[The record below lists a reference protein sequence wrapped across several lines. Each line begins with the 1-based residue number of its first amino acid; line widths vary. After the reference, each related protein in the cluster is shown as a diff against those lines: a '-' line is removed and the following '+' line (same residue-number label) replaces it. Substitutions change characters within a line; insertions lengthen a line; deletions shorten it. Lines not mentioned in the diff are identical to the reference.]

1 MGKQRQRDRFLM
13 FEKRIFS
20 NDFVSGDFILS
31 DSEKLYEQNKNKLGD
46 SWFYTD
52 NKISYDLNS
61 EGFRAP
67 RFDMVS
73 WRKTIA
79 VFGCSYVFGTGLPE
93 SHTISGRINLKTNHD
108 VINLGV
114 EGLSNY
120 GILYNVTQFKKK
132 YNPKIC
138 IILWTDSSRIT
149 YQTKKKDYFITA
161 WEASTGKMKELVP
174 DIEPGYMTGNDIQQK
189 DMFYQDI
196 ANLIPDVYTM
206 NHWEI
211 DTMGLCKEHF
221 NVADTK
227 KLDMQLVNRY
237 LARDIG
243 WSRLHKCYFAHP
255 GLEITQMYADK
266 IWNSLPKT
274 LRMEL
279 K

>member
-1 MGKQRQRDRFLM
+1 M

-138 IILWTDSSRIT
+138 IIFNEKISLLNFRNS
-149 YQTKKKDYFITA
+149 
-161 WEASTGKMKELVP
+161 
-174 DIEPGYMTGNDIQQK
+174 
-189 DMFYQDI
+189 
-196 ANLIPDVYTM
+196 NLNNFKNSIL
-206 NHWEI
+206 N
-211 DTMGLCKEHF
+211 
-221 NVADTK
+221 
-227 KLDMQLVNRY
+227 LVNNSPEISAKDLQQQMSNEGFTVQINKFMQSNY
-237 LARDIG
+237 PT
-243 WSRLHKCYFAHP
+243 RLNLDPNQLNEENMCIIFEE
-255 GLEITQMYADK
+255 LL
-266 IWNSLPKT
+266 SL
-274 LRMEL
+274 LNFRNI
-279 K
+279 

>member
-1 MGKQRQRDRFLM
+1 MG
-13 FEKRIFS
+13 
-20 NDFVSGDFILS
+20 
-31 DSEKLYEQNKNKLGD
+31 
-46 SWFYTD
+46 
-52 NKISYDLNS
+52 
-61 EGFRAP
+61 
-67 RFDMVS
+67 
-73 WRKTIA
+73 IA
-79 VFGCSYVFGTGLPE
+79 T
-93 SHTISGRINLKTNHD
+93 
-108 VINLGV
+108 
-114 EGLSNY
+114 
-120 GILYNVTQFKKK
+120 
-132 YNPKIC
+132 
-138 IILWTDSSRIT
+138 
-149 YQTKKKDYFITA
+149 
-161 WEASTGKMKELVP
+161 TGKMKELVP
-174 DIEPGYMTGNDIQQK
+174 DIEPGYMTGNDIEQK